1 MNPPTPER
9 APLVVQVAQE
19 EDWRLPKALLEAGV
33 RAVMAREE
41 VGEGEVSLTFLGD
54 PSMRSLNLEYLRE
67 DRPTDVIAFA
77 LHEPGD
83 PPLGDV
89 YVGFEQARRQAEELG
104 IDLDE
109 ELLRLAIHGTLHV
122 LGFEH
127 PEEGDRSGCEMYRR
141 QEEILGELLHG
152 GR

>member
-9 APLVVQVAQE
+9 PPLVVQVAQE

-41 VGEGEVSLTFLGD
+41 VGEGEVSLPFLGD

-83 PPLGDV
+83 PPR
-89 YVGFEQARRQAEELG
+89 E
-104 IDLDE
+104 
-109 ELLRLAIHGTLHV
+109 AI
-122 LGFEH
+122 
-127 PEEGDRSGCEMYRR
+127 EGPSISQTRKWHWY
-141 QEEILGELLHG
+141 